1 MLWPL
6 LRKRQG
12 VGTAQKGSRI
22 GSTKDLTG
30 EALRGRRLYYV
41 WLAALVAVE
50 MDKGVNEFLDLRLLP
65 MQSGDFFEKPLDKH
79 EKFGIIIKSSEGSK
93 SEDSKM
99 KRYCVMVAQQTL
111 TLFVWVQILVPLPR
125 LRPGALRFRA

>member
-1 MLWPL
+1 M
-6 LRKRQG
+6 
-12 VGTAQKGSRI
+12 TE
-22 GSTKDLTG
+22 
-30 EALRGRRLYYV
+30 EALRGRRLFYV
-41 WLAALVAVE
+41 WSDVLVAAE
-50 MDKGVNEFLDLRLLP
+50 MDEGVNEFLDVRLLP

-125 LRPGALRFRA
+125 LRPGAQRFRA